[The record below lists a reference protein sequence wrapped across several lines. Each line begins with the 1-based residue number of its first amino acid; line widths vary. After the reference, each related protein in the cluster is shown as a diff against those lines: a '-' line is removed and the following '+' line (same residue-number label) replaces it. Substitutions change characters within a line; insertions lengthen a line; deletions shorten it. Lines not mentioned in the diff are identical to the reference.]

1 MFNDTHF
8 KVTDTKP
15 LIYRFGFLIF
25 TQMWSEYLDMLNM
38 GIHYL
43 SSVIVVNH
51 IAVKLKR
58 EADSLEV
65 DLQRF
70 IIIPITVSKNVF
82 TGSVVNN
89 T

>member
-1 MFNDTHF
+1 
-8 KVTDTKP
+8 
-15 LIYRFGFLIF
+15 
-25 TQMWSEYLDMLNM
+25 M

-65 DLQRF
+65 DIKTF
-70 IIIPITVSKNVF
+70 IIIPVTVSKNVF

>member
-1 MFNDTHF
+1 
-8 KVTDTKP
+8 
-15 LIYRFGFLIF
+15 
-25 TQMWSEYLDMLNM
+25 M

-51 IAVKLKR
+51 RAVKLKR

-65 DLQRF
+65 DIQTF
-70 IIIPITVSKNVF
+70 IIIPVTVSKNVF